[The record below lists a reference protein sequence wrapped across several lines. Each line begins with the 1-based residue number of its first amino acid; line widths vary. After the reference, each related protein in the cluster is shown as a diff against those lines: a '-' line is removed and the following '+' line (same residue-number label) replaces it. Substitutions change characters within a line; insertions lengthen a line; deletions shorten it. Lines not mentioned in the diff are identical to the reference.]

1 MRNGKNFIWKFAVMK
16 SKFLS
21 SFFTFI
27 FLYSGI
33 CAQDYYKNDFMRYED
48 FVYSPLIKTVVL
60 EKKDRPLSDPAIAFN
75 SGEQLSL
82 SFDELTTDAGDYSY
96 SFILCNSNW
105 QPASIPESQVIK
117 GFSDDR
123 IRDYSYSFN
132 TRQRYVHYRLDFPNE
147 NLQPQLP
154 GNYILKVFETG
165 NPDKVIITRRW
176 LYFEDHVQIVAQ
188 VKRAT
193 VVQERFSKQE
203 IDFSLELPLLQ
214 VQNPFAEL
222 KVVIMQNFRWD
233 KTIDNLKP
241 LFIMN
246 QKLDYN
252 YDEENT
258 FDGGNEFRTFD
269 TRSFRFQNQ
278 YMAHFSQNDSS
289 IHAWIKEDKS
299 RAALRYSILDDLNG
313 RFLNTIYEGRDAAV
327 EAEYVHTHFQL
338 QMNSPLSNATVYV
351 FGGLT
356 DWRILPEAKMVYDEE
371 KQIYQCSL
379 LLKQGYYNYCYAVLK
394 DGESKI
400 NDTELEGNH
409 SDTENS
415 YTILVYHTPPGARF
429 DRLAGYKKI
438 SSKGIF

>member
-1 MRNGKNFIWKFAVMK
+1 
-16 SKFLS
+16 
-21 SFFTFI
+21 
-27 FLYSGI
+27 
-33 CAQDYYKNDFMRYED
+33 
-48 FVYSPLIKTVVL
+48 
-60 EKKDRPLSDPAIAFN
+60 
-75 SGEQLSL
+75 
-82 SFDELTTDAGDYSY
+82 
-96 SFILCNSNW
+96 
-105 QPASIPESQVIK
+105 
-117 GFSDDR
+117 
-123 IRDYSYSFN
+123 
-132 TRQRYVHYRLDFPNE
+132 
-147 NLQPQLP
+147 
-154 GNYILKVFETG
+154 
-165 NPDKVIITRRW
+165 
-176 LYFEDHVQIVAQ
+176 
-188 VKRAT
+188 
-193 VVQERFSKQE
+193 
-203 IDFSLELPLLQ
+203 
-214 VQNPFAEL
+214 
-222 KVVIMQNFRWD
+222 
-233 KTIDNLKP
+233 
-241 LFIMN
+241 MN